1 MCEYKNQVWDLN
13 SKLWRKPGLN
23 TLKPC
28 KMVKI
33 WTLNGIITGLP
44 QATELEQSSHE
55 ILDYTVDIRLLIFAS
70 WTFFNVLYVA
80 TESFYLYHI
89 YFS

>member
-1 MCEYKNQVWDLN
+1 MNTKTKFGTLTLN
-13 SKLWRKPGLN
+13 FGETW
-23 TLKPC
+23 LKHFKTC

-55 ILDYTVDIRLLIFAS
+55 ILDYMAQLWSI
-70 WTFFNVLYVA
+70 
-80 TESFYLYHI
+80 
-89 YFS
+89 

>member
-1 MCEYKNQVWDLN
+1 MSTKTKFGTLTLN
-13 SKLWRKPGLN
+13 FGENLHGLN

-44 QATELEQSSHE
+44 PAMELEQSSHE
-55 ILDYTVDIRLLIFAS
+55 ILDYMAQL
-70 WTFFNVLYVA
+70 
-80 TESFYLYHI
+80 
-89 YFS
+89 